1 MVVEEVVAVGDVEE
15 DGVGVEEGAGVE
27 VMANGTTTTSETE
40 TVLLRLKLQ
49 HHKLCSYEQL
59 VG

>member
-1 MVVEEVVAVGDVEE
+1 MGDVEE
-15 DGVGVEEGAGVE
+15 DGVWVEEGAGVE
-27 VMANGTTTTSETE
+27 VMANGTTTTLETE